1 MTLTSLQGKD
11 LVQNPNSIFKV
22 PSQKK
27 AQKCTQLLMVSWML
41 FVLTRITSR
50 IHSQDNSSLDEA
62 GPFGLTTTMLAQL
75 NSHLGHIPV
84 SFLLPFPP
92 SRLFFSTAFNIFNT
106 PLLLKR
112 RGGEGRGIKDYKLE
126 LNLHTDTKGNLS
138 SNKQI
143 T

>member
-11 LVQNPNSIFKV
+11 LVHKPISIFKV

-27 AQKCTQLLMVSWML
+27 AQKSIQLLMASWML

-50 IHSQDNSSLDEA
+50 IHSQGDSSLDEA
-62 GPFGLTTTMLAQL
+62 GPFRLTRHACSAQL
-75 NSHLGHIPV
+75 HLGHIPV